1 MKIALSVLRRPAYVG
16 MVIVVTALLTWLYYS
31 FSLRSAGEHTTIFT
45 RTYATPDFEI
55 KTFGAAYFYAGVA
68 LDVILAF
75 LTAVPSRYCR
85 RIPRDTAWGCLWV
98 TIPTAASTFWPI
110 LEASYFSF
118 SITRW

>member
-1 MKIALSVLRRPAYVG
+1 

-75 LTAVPSRYCR
+75 LTAVLLALAVACHRSRK
-85 RIPRDTAWGCLWV
+85 DVV
-98 TIPTAASTFWPI
+98 TGSLTSGATIAVAIAGFG
-110 LEASYFSF
+110 
-118 SITRW
+118 